1 MRPEAEPEPHRHRP
15 ARSRSSEI
23 INKGREIVGAVAAGV
38 KLAEVVLPYLRPLV
52 SAAAL

>member
-15 ARSRSSEI
+15 ARSHFSEI
-23 INKGREIVGAVAAGV
+23 LDKGSEIVGAVTAGV

-52 SAAAL
+52 LAAAL